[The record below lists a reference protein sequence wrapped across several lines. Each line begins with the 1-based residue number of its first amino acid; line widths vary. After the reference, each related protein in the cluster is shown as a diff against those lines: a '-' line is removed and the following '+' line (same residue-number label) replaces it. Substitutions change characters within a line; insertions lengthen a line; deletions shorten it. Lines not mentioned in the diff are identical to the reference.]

1 MAIGTDTA
9 PELTAEQVARI
20 LTAPLEHRSAFL
32 AMGPRIYDTAGP
44 LRIPAAPAGLP
55 LTGPTTDPDDALP
68 FTGENELIPERDY
81 EFGEVT
87 LLPSTME
94 SIKVLTRFSNE
105 LARQSVVNLE
115 TALRDRL
122 VRDVAARVDVALF
135 GDGGDGTTT
144 PRGLFAYEGT
154 QSIDTAGAEI
164 TLDTLLDAQG
174 LALAAAVDERTL
186 RVVLN
191 PTDYMALR
199 KAKDGDDRYMLEPDA
214 RRGSDVP
221 TLLGMPVTVTPR
233 VAAGTAAVL
242 DPSAIAVA
250 RDLAPSVKVLSE
262 RYADYDQQ
270 AVRVVARYDAAPTTP
285 GAIVLVR
292 DES

>member
-1 MAIGTDTA
+1 
-9 PELTAEQVARI
+9 
-20 LTAPLEHRSAFL
+20 
-32 AMGPRIYDTAGP
+32 
-44 LRIPAAPAGLP
+44 
-55 LTGPTTDPDDALP
+55 LTGPTDDPDDALP

-94 SIKVLTRFSNE
+94 SIKVLTRLSNE

-199 KAKDGDDRYMLEPDA
+199 KAKDGGDRYMLEPDA

-233 VAAGTAAVL
+233 VSSGTAAIL

-285 GAIVLVR
+285 GAIVRVR
-292 DES
+292 DESSHGSPS